1 MPKPN
6 ARDKR
11 ILVREL
17 KKRRASPFQVTA
29 ATILLHAVG
38 LPAAML
44 FLRGPRQRFLRSAGE
59 VRRYLARHGVTD
71 KVCIMRLGLH
81 CKPLFVVRYADIEL
95 VKVVRFAARPAGN
108 RRAND
113 RVSVKGRVRLH
124 STKNH
129 HFKVKQL
136 ARILSRTA
144 NVIAAGCVSLR
155 RRS

>member
-29 ATILLHAVG
+29 ATILLHAIG
-38 LPAAML
+38 LPAALL
-44 FLRGPRQRFLRSAGE
+44 FLRGPRQRYIRSAGE

-95 VKVVRFAARPAGN
+95 VKVVRF
-108 RRAND
+108 
-113 RVSVKGRVRLH
+113 VSVKGRVRLH

>member
-29 ATILLHAVG
+29 ATILLHEVG
-38 LPAAML
+38 LPAALL
-44 FLRGPRQRFLRSAGE
+44 FLRGPRRCFLRSAGE

-71 KVCIMRLGLH
+71 KIRITRLGLH
-81 CKPLFVVRYADIEL
+81 CEPLFVVRYADIEL
-95 VKVVRFAARPAGN
+95 VKVVRF
-108 RRAND
+108 
-113 RVSVKGRVRLH
+113 VSVKGRVRLH

-129 HFKVKQL
+129 RFKIKQL

-144 NVIAAGCVSLR
+144 NVIAAARVSLR